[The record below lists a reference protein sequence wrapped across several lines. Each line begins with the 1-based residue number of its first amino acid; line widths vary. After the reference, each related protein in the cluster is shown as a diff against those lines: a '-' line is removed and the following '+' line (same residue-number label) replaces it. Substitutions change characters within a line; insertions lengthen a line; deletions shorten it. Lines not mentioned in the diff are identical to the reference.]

1 MSHPGPAPRSAARPV
16 GSRHPGVCRTH
27 LIGLVLG
34 LVASALSGGCRA
46 AIDPTVIAD
55 AQTSVRIKTELVND
69 PLVGETPIDVRV
81 QRGVAYLT
89 GRVRSPAAA
98 ARAVELARAV
108 PGVSEVRSTIEI
120 GDGPPAPPGTPE
132 AERLALASA
141 RETEARARATRRSL
155 FGVGADV
162 GWSFPRSSSLHTRAA
177 FSPLI
182 KIGPPRGLGPVLAFE
197 WFGADVESGGSNP
210 RTPVHVRPIMVGVG
224 YTLTSDRLSFTPSLA
239 AGYAFNS
246 LSIGDAGDADGLPID
261 VGNSFVWRIGASG
274 WYDLGR
280 RTALH
285 ASVGY
290 LMTGLRFTFLD
301 GSRLESRKLPGDSA
315 IVHLGIVY
323 TVF

>member
-1 MSHPGPAPRSAARPV
+1 MSRQGTAPRSARPV
-16 GSRHPGVCRTH
+16 GSRHHWVRRAH

-34 LVASALSGGCRA
+34 LGGSALSGGCRA
-46 AIDPTVIAD
+46 AIDPAVIAD
-55 AQTSVRIKTELVND
+55 AQISVRIKTELVND

-89 GRVRSPAAA
+89 GRVRSQAAA

-108 PGVSEVRSTIEI
+108 PGVADVKSTLEI
-120 GDGPPAPPGTPE
+120 GDRPPATPE
-132 AERLALASA
+132 PDAERRVPERA
-141 RETEARARATRRSL
+141 RETDASERATRRSL
-155 FGVGADV
+155 FGVGAAV
-162 GWSFPRSSSLHTRAA
+162 GWSFPRSSSLHTSAA

-197 WFGADVESGGSNP
+197 WFGADVESGGSNR
-210 RTPVHVRPIMVGVG
+210 RTPVRVRPIMVGAG

-246 LSIGDAGDADGLPID
+246 LSLDEAGDADGLPID
-261 VGNSFVWRIGASG
+261 VANSLVWRIGASG

-280 RTALH
+280 RMALH
-285 ASVGY
+285 ASGGY
-290 LMTGLRFTFLD
+290 VMTGLRFTFLD
-301 GSRLESRKLPGDSA
+301 GSRLESRKVPGDSA
-315 IVHLGIVY
+315 IVHMGIVY